1 MSEFKIIE
9 ENELK
14 NTEINVNE
22 LVLYKQVDLVNTILK
37 NEEEIAELKAEEQKI
52 SNKRKFLES
61 KLNAFKEEVKSVLE
75 ENGIEKLETEIGKI
89 SIRQNPISV
98 DVEDMEKV
106 PNEYKVIK
114 TTVSVDKKKI
124 IDNFKATG
132 EVIDGIK
139 LNLTNTSLQ
148 VK

>member
-1 MSEFKIIE
+1 MSEFKIVE
-9 ENELK
+9 EKSLMADVK
-14 NTEINVNE
+14 E
-22 LVLYKQVDLVNTILK
+22 LVFKKQVDLVNTILSK
-37 NEEEIAELKAEEQKI
+37 EQEITELKAEEQRI
-52 SNKRKFLES
+52 SNKRKYLES
-61 KLNAFKEEVKSVLE
+61 QLNNFKEEVKSVLE
-75 ENGIEKLETEIGKI
+75 ENGIEKLETEVGKI

-98 DVEDMEKV
+98 EVVDIEKV
-106 PNEYKVIK
+106 PNEYKIVK

-124 IDNFKATG
+124 TDNFKTTG

>member
-1 MSEFKIIE
+1 MSEFKIVE
-9 ENELK
+9 ENKLILDVK
-14 NTEINVNE
+14 E
-22 LVLYKQVDLVNTILK
+22 LVLKKQVDLVNTILSK
-37 NEEEIAELKAEEQKI
+37 EQEITELKAEEQKI
-52 SNKRKFLES
+52 SNKRKYLENQ
-61 KLNAFKEEVKSVLE
+61 LNNFKEEVKSILE
-75 ENGIEKLETEIGKI
+75 ENGIEKLETEVGKI

-98 DVEDMEKV
+98 EVEDIEKV
-106 PNEYKVIK
+106 PNEYKIIK

-124 IDNFKATG
+124 TDNFKATG